1 MNDAPKW
8 RGTQLGDLAKLHK
21 GVSYKGDHLDQPGP
35 HLLGLGTIVP
45 GGGLKLNEARS
56 YAGPINDNQYILPG
70 ELLIALTDITQDGRV
85 PGSPGRLPSSA
96 MGPKRFAVTHHVA
109 RVEIM
114 RPNIVDTRYL
124 YYALQAPEAR
134 NFMRG
139 MATGTTVRA
148 VSPSDAETYEFLLPP
163 LTEQHAIAEFLGALD
178 DKIEANRRV
187 VDLCDAL
194 WQTVTAEVFDDIEDG
209 QVAFG
214 DHQPLSS
221 IATFV
226 NGKAF
231 TKNATGTG
239 RMVVRIAELNSGP
252 GASTI
257 YNEIE
262 VPAEHTAAPGD
273 LLFAWSGSLT
283 VQRWYRPEAII
294 NQHIVKV
301 VPRSKIPMWCV
312 HAHLLRLL
320 PAFRRIAAGKATT
333 MGHIQRHDLDV
344 EVGVPNGDMLA
355 RLDSVC
361 APLWHRALRAEMETL
376 ILSRLRETLLPQL
389 VRGELQVRG
398 DDIAALME
406 VSS

>member
-1 MNDAPKW
+1 MDDIPSNW
-8 RGTQLGDLAKLHK
+8 TLHRLGDLATWLSGGTPSTSEPTYWDGDIPWITSGSLTSFYLRDSQRRLTPL
-21 GVSYKGDHLDQPGP
+21 GVENGSRLVPEDTILFVVRGMSLKSEFRIGIARRPLAFGQDCKALSPKPGIDP
-35 HLLGLGTIVP
+35 LFLAQAIR
-45 GGGLKLNEARS
+45 ARS
-56 YAGPINDNQYILPG
+56 AEVLGMVDEAGHG
-70 ELLIALTDITQDGRV
+70 T
-85 PGSPGRLPSSA
+85 GRL
-96 MGPKRFAVTHHVA
+96 
-109 RVEIM
+109 
-114 RPNIVDTRYL
+114 
-124 YYALQAPEAR
+124 
-134 NFMRG
+134 
-139 MATGTTVRA
+139 ATDRIKSLPIFT
-148 VSPSDAETYEFLLPP
+148 PP
-163 LTEQHAIAEFLGALD
+163 LAEQRAIAEVLGALD

-187 VDLCDAL
+187 ADLCDAL
-194 WQTVTAEVFDDIEDG
+194 WQSMAAEVFDDIEDG
-209 QVAFG
+209 QGASG
-214 DHQPLSS
+214 DRQPLSS
-221 IATFV
+221 LAEFV

-262 VPAEHTAAPGD
+262 VPAEHAAAPGD

-283 VQRWYRPEAII
+283 VQRWYRSEAII
-294 NQHIVKV
+294 NQHIFKV

-320 PAFRRIAAGKATT
+320 PAFQRIAAGKATT

-376 ILSRLRETLLPQL
+376 ILSRLRDTLLPKL

-398 DDIAALME
+398 DGIAALME
-406 VSS
+406 VSG

>member
-1 MNDAPKW
+1 MADLW
-8 RGTQLGDLAKLHK
+8 QLCRLGDVAEVVRETINPATLGDQDVYYYSIPAYDSGHPETTPASAIRSNKLRIGPDTILVSRINPQIPRTWRPRPVEKHLALASTEFVPLRAKA
-21 GVSYKGDHLDQPGP
+21 GVDSAFLFQ
-35 HLLGLGTIVP
+35 VC
-45 GGGLKLNEARS
+45 RS
-56 YAGPINDNQYILPG
+56 PDFYHSMTA
-70 ELLIALTDITQDGRV
+70 
-85 PGSPGRLPSSA
+85 
-96 MGPKRFAVTHHVA
+96 
-109 RVEIM
+109 
-114 RPNIVDTRYL
+114 
-124 YYALQAPEAR
+124 
-134 NFMRG
+134 
-139 MATGTTVRA
+139 MATGTTGSHQRVDLSGLLNIRL
-148 VSPSDAETYEFLLPP
+148 SLPP
-163 LTEQHAIAEFLGALD
+163 LSEQRAIAEVLGALD

-187 VDLCDAL
+187 ADLCDAL
-194 WQTVTAEVFDDIEDG
+194 WQTVAAEVFDYIEDG
-209 QVAFG
+209 VITSG
-214 DHQPLSS
+214 DLQPLSS

-262 VPAEHTAAPGD
+262 VPAEHIAAPGD

-294 NQHIVKV
+294 NQHIFKV
-301 VPRSKIPMWCV
+301 VPRSNIPMWCV

-344 EVGVPNGDMLA
+344 EVGVPDSNMLT

-376 ILSRLRETLLPQL
+376 ILSRLRDTLLPKL
-389 VRGELQVRG
+389 MSGEIRVRGN
-398 DDIAALME
+398 DIAALIE
-406 VSS
+406 VSG